1 MSLVKIP
8 YLGIIDPAQI
18 QKVSVRKPSVSYTRW
33 HARSKPSREYLWWGK
48 WIRPSGW
55 GQKEVNV
62 ALVRVWYAGDEYPAI
77 IECDNL
83 AHATRV
89 HAEIIFAINDALKAP
104 TIERIVAVAIVLGW
118 HTEMDQEYQAQ
129 YPGEPVVVSK
139 PAPARH
145 HHVIHEVAVATG
157 KPVHPLAQGFV
168 TSTGRFVDRKE
179 AMVIAL
185 TAGQLL
191 DPSKVTGAMPQLY
204 SEDVW

>member
-18 QKVSVRKPSVSYTRW
+18 QKVSVRNPSVSYLDSWGHR
-33 HARSKPSREYLWWGK
+33 AKPHRTGLWWGK
-48 WIRPSGW
+48 WVRPNDW
-55 GQKEVNV
+55 MDKRVHT
-62 ALVRVWYAGDEYPAI
+62 ALVRVWYAGDEYPVSV
-77 IECDNL
+77 ECDNL

-89 HAEIIFAINDALKAP
+89 HAEIIFAINEALKAP
-104 TIERIVAVAIVLGW
+104 AVERIVAVAIVLGW
-118 HTEMDQEYQAQ
+118 HTEMDQDYLAQ

-191 DPSKVTGAMPQLY
+191 DPSKMALPQLY